1 MCMTFQFTT
10 EEGKVVSLAKL
21 AEEIAI
27 PTTFIIENIEGIYQ
41 HGKINAVSYD
51 QAIEILENS

>member
-1 MCMTFQFTT
+1 MTFQFTT

-21 AEEIAI
+21 AEDIAI
-27 PTTFIIENIEGIYQ
+27 PTTFIIENIEGIYY

-51 QAIEILENS
+51 QAIEILENC